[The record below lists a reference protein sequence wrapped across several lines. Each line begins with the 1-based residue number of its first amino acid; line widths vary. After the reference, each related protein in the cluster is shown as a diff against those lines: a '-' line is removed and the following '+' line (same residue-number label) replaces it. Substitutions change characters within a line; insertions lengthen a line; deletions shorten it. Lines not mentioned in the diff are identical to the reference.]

1 MKKKR
6 IYLILILVAL
16 VIASICIFIINK
28 KIRITPIFA
37 GGFEVRGVDVS
48 HYQGTIDWEKLAG
61 QELDFAFIKATEG
74 SSHVDECF
82 ADNWQEAG
90 KTDLYIGAYHFF
102 SFDSDGEK
110 QAELYIDTVGS
121 LEGKIAPVV
130 DVEFYGDKESN
141 PPQKDDVVG
150 ELRKMLEALEEYYQ
164 VKPIIYTTYK
174 AYHGYIKGGFDEYP
188 LWIRNVYYQPL
199 FTAGNKWTFWQ
210 YTDTAV
216 LEGYQGTEKYID
228 MNVFRGTREELGML
242 TVPGE
247 GAESSLEEGRMDDAD
262 NFLPGNEEESIEKK
276 IKKEFAAGHCN
287 LVYDAG
293 QVQVYSYLGMQSALY
308 VLTPE
313 SENVIYPVQNFW
325 ADQEQ
330 EAVWILENNEEF
342 QIRKM
347 DLRQDHFLEDILII
361 DEKEME
367 TLISDTYGLCKE
379 EDQTAFWDWH
389 AVLSDKGEKGQAFL
403 GGTMSGVYKETGKEF
418 EIVYEIDRKSGKIS
432 AKGYLQ
438 DLAIHPLYQE
448 FLCNNL
454 TVENPF
460 TENETEL
467 GKNLSFFDD
476 EIYLS
481 KSGGFQKLFA
491 AADIDEDGRDELI
504 FRLMQAAGRE
514 ELVYVLA
521 EEKDGLDCRDILRTN
536 SVGDLDNR
544 EETDNFKKSTINW
557 FDCASFIE
565 IPTERCKDYKSREEV
580 FDAIE
585 EGDFSVVTRK
595 DSDPDIMI
603 EELEMAYKSDG
614 DSRRTEQC
622 DIDRD
627 GFDELLLLIQ
637 YEFEDYERIDF
648 ILDYRNG
655 RAVCTYFDWC
665 DGNEWLFLGDKGKL
679 IHCSS
684 SNNSE
689 YDYYGFMEC
698 TLNARG
704 IKDID
709 YTGYGIEVFG
719 VYGSVES
726 GLWWWEG
733 QRPEITQ
740 RGIYFAE
747 VRPKNEE
754 EIEDTGTAGGWIKE
768 LTSKEQFLEEYK
780 ELTGEDFVLRV
791 DLKKANIDTAGIS
804 F

>member
-1 MKKKR
+1 
-6 IYLILILVAL
+6 
-16 VIASICIFIINK
+16 
-28 KIRITPIFA
+28 
-37 GGFEVRGVDVS
+37 
-48 HYQGTIDWEKLAG
+48 
-61 QELDFAFIKATEG
+61 
-74 SSHVDECF
+74 
-82 ADNWQEAG
+82 
-90 KTDLYIGAYHFF
+90 
-102 SFDSDGEK
+102 
-110 QAELYIDTVGS
+110 
-121 LEGKIAPVV
+121 
-130 DVEFYGDKESN
+130 
-141 PPQKDDVVG
+141 
-150 ELRKMLEALEEYYQ
+150 
-164 VKPIIYTTYK
+164 
-174 AYHGYIKGGFDEYP
+174 
-188 LWIRNVYYQPL
+188 
-199 FTAGNKWTFWQ
+199 
-210 YTDTAV
+210 
-216 LEGYQGTEKYID
+216 
-228 MNVFRGTREELGML
+228 
-242 TVPGE
+242 
-247 GAESSLEEGRMDDAD
+247 
-262 NFLPGNEEESIEKK
+262 
-276 IKKEFAAGHCN
+276 
-287 LVYDAG
+287 
-293 QVQVYSYLGMQSALY
+293 MQSALY

-504 FRLMQAAGRE
+504 FRLKQAAGRE

-719 VYGSVES
+719 VYESVES

-754 EIEDTGTAGGWIKE
+754 EIEDTGTAGGWSKE